1 MDWADVLRAAAA
13 FFLVL
18 TALGLTYVLVRLAGT
33 LERLNA
39 LIASVDREGVPVIG
53 KVATTVDQVSHG
65 LEHVDR
71 ILVTTADGVESADRT
86 VRRVGRVLEVPIGK
100 AAEASAWVGGA
111 TSGFRARRAERRARD
126 DA

>member
-18 TALGLTYVLVRLAGT
+18 TALGLTYVFVRLAGT
-33 LERLNA
+33 LERLNT
-39 LIASVDREGVPVIG
+39 LLGSIDREGVPVIG
-53 KVATTVDQVSHG
+53 KVSTTVDQVSRE
-65 LEHVDR
+65 LDHVDR

-86 VRRVGRVLEVPIGK
+86 VRRVGRVIEVPIGK

-126 DA
+126 GA

>member
-18 TALGLTYVLVRLAGT
+18 TGLALTYVLVRLAAT
-33 LERLNA
+33 LERVNTL
-39 LIASVDREGVPVIG
+39 LASLDREAVPVIG
-53 KVATTVDQVSHG
+53 KVGNTVDQVSRE
-65 LEHVDR
+65 LDHVDR

-86 VRRVGRVLEVPIGK
+86 IRRVGRVLEVPVGK

-111 TSGFRARRAERRARD
+111 TSSFRARRAERRRRD

>member
-33 LERLNA
+33 LERLNV
-39 LIASVDREGVPVIG
+39 LITNVDREGVPVIG
-53 KVATTVDQVSHG
+53 KVATTVDQVSHE

-86 VRRVGRVLEVPIGK
+86 VRHVGRVLEVPVGK

-126 DA
+126 GA

>member
-18 TALGLTYVLVRLAGT
+18 TGLALTYVLVRLAAT
-33 LERLNA
+33 LERVNTL
-39 LIASVDREGVPVIG
+39 LGSLDREAVPVIG
-53 KVATTVDQVSHG
+53 KVGTTVDQVSQQ

-86 VRRVGRVLEVPIGK
+86 VRRVGRVLEVPVGK
-100 AAEASAWVGGA
+100 VAEASAWVGGA
-111 TSGFRARRAERRARD
+111 TSSFRARRAERRSRD